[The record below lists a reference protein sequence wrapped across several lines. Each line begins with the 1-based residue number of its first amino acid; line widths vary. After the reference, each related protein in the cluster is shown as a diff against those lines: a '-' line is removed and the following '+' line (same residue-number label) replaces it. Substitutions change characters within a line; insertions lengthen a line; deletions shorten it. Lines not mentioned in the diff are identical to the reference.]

1 MYYFTRLKNFRFHL
15 KISRVALDN
24 SASMTERLIEEV
36 NDQKMIFFCTQLII
50 YKIPFKEFLII
61 MKDNKI
67 NEEAFKWRCACSF
80 IKIKREKQKLFL
92 LLHIIL
98 RLHHLLCDCDLL

>member
-36 NDQKMIFFCTQLII
+36 NDQKMIFFAL
-50 YKIPFKEFLII
+50 
-61 MKDNKI
+61 N
-67 NEEAFKWRCACSF
+67 
-80 IKIKREKQKLFL
+80 
-92 LLHIIL
+92 
-98 RLHHLLCDCDLL
+98 

>member
-1 MYYFTRLKNFRFHL
+1 MYFFYELEEL
-15 KISRVALDN
+15 SLSSQVSRVALDN

-36 NDQKMIFFCTQLII
+36 NDQKMIFCTQLII
-50 YKIPFKEFLII
+50 FKIPFKEFLII

-80 IKIKREKQKLFL
+80 IKIKREKKNCFYYYTLY
-92 LLHIIL
+92 
-98 RLHHLLCDCDLL
+98 